1 MRTIHRLLPILFA
14 SALQAQELTLDRV
27 TSFPNLSGTAPS
39 SPEWSAD
46 GSHLA
51 FLWNEKGMPFRDLYV
66 VASSGEG
73 LSKVTNVANE
83 EGGVSDLVWAP
94 GGGTLFFSFS
104 GGVHEIGR
112 DGTGLVQRVAPPG
125 GKSSLAFSPDGRILA
140 YLQEGD
146 LYLWHRATN
155 DLVRA
160 TKVARPR
167 IGNAALDTCCGPG
180 FSRPDVELTSLA
192 WSPDSRRI
200 ALTYADRS
208 AVRTILIPNYLGEE
222 TRAERVR
229 RDYPGDNDHLRDLA
243 VYSVAEG
250 RFRRLE
256 LPDAGDRGI
265 ASLDWSPDGMTLLV
279 DQYPQSAKHRWLF
292 LVNAETGAREEIWHD
307 YRATRTTQNWVS
319 AFSSDG
325 KSVYFVSDADGR
337 HHLYGLRV
345 SDRSVR
351 RLTEGDWSLVG
362 ESGPS
367 TLFVSGPSKAIFF
380 VSNQKSPYERQVM
393 RLSESGGT
401 PATVTTLPGVH
412 FPYPSPDGSHL
423 ALLRSSDDSPTELY
437 LSSLSGAEKRIT
449 KSTPPEFDSIPWVR
463 PKYVTFPSHVDGVT
477 LHGRIFLPPNLDSSN
492 QYPVILGPVY
502 PNSVRNRWGDRQE
515 WRGLYSSFQQYLT
528 LSRGFIGFQ
537 VDVRGSVGYGRE
549 FRDKLLGD
557 YGGIDIE
564 DLESGVRYL
573 KTLGYAD
580 TDRVGIWGSSYG
592 GLMTAMSLFKKPGLY
607 KAGVACAPAT
617 NVRHAMTGQVNV
629 AGRPNTQPEIYRKTS
644 AGELGEKLEDALLIV
659 HGMQDG
665 IVLFK
670 DSVVLAE
677 KLMMLGKDFDMV
689 MSPSS
694 VHEWSVK
701 PYVARHVLGK
711 IADHFERHLKKPR
724 PALTVDRIASL
735 PRLSGTAPS
744 SPVWSPDGRR
754 IAFLWNDA
762 GFPFKDLWVAAA
774 DGSGLARVTDLS
786 RAGDGIPDAG
796 PLGSSFEELRRK
808 TDERLRSGISEARF
822 TPDGNALVYLFEG
835 DLYRTSIGGKDVV
848 RLTEGGGLTRA
859 VGFSPDGTFLS
870 YLRDGDLWL
879 WNQKTNWQVRATS
892 VGVLAKGVI
901 AADPS
906 TFLDAGVVSYRWSKD
921 GSALALEYENRE
933 RVRKMLFPDYL
944 GDETAAPAVRRD
956 LPGEHDAERR
966 VALYR
971 VAEGRLHFLDL
982 PEIHDRRIASIEW
995 SPDGKSVLVD
1005 ENSED
1010 AEDRYIYRIDAESGA
1025 RREIFHSHYAPNG
1038 STTSASTLWTSTF
1051 RSDGRAVLFVSDRD
1065 GRHHLWSVGIEGG
1078 EPVAITS
1085 GDFETVGPAYEGSGL
1100 TLSRAAKKAFFVAT
1114 KKSPYERQVYL
1125 VPESDGEV
1133 SQVTSLPGTHAFSV
1147 SPDGTRLAL
1156 IHSSDLS
1163 PPELY
1168 VTEVGAEAAEKRV
1181 TTSPPGEFSSYGWIT
1196 PTYVTFKSHVDG
1208 ATLHGRLL
1216 APRNIQPGKKYPAVL
1231 GPVYSNTVR
1240 NKWDERWSLL
1250 QQHLAMEGEYYV
1262 LLVDIR
1268 GSVGYGREFLSKLVG
1283 NIGDIDVEDL
1293 VSGVQYLE
1301 SLSSVDPDRIGVWGW
1316 SYGGLLAAM
1325 SLFKKPGVYQAGIAG
1340 APATNVR
1347 HATTGE
1353 VDLFGRPEAN
1363 PEIYRKGSAVEFAEN
1378 LRDPLLII
1386 HGMQD
1391 STVLFQD
1398 TINLAEKLMILGKD
1412 FDLVPLPS
1420 SLHDGTR
1427 KDYTAVHL
1435 MRKIVQFFD
1444 RHLGPGAR

>member
-1 MRTIHRLLPILFA
+1 LFLSILIA
-14 SALQAQELTLDRV
+14 TALEAQELTLDRV
-27 TSFPNLSGTAPS
+27 AGFPNLSGTAPI
-39 SPEWSAD
+39 SPEWSDD
-46 GSHLA
+46 GSHIA
-51 FLWNEKGMPFRDLYV
+51 FLWNENGMPFRDLYV
-66 VASSGEG
+66 VAASGEG
-73 LSKVTNVANE
+73 LLRITSVATE
-83 EGGVSDLVWAP
+83 QVGVSDFAWAP
-94 GGGTLFFSFS
+94 GGESLFFSFA
-104 GGVHEIGR
+104 GGIHEVR
-112 DGTGLVQRVAPPG
+112 ADGTGLERRVEPPG

-140 YLQEGD
+140 FLSEGD
-146 LYLWHRATN
+146 LYLWHRATQ

-167 IGNAALDTCCGPG
+167 ISDGPLDTCCGPG
-180 FSRPDVELTSLA
+180 FSRPDVELTSIS

-200 ALTYADRS
+200 ALSYADRS
-208 AVRTILIPNYLGEE
+208 AVRTILIPDYLGEE
-222 TRAERVR
+222 TRAPVVR
-229 RDYPGDNDHLRDLA
+229 RDYPGDNDHVRDLA
-243 VYSVAEG
+243 VYSVTEG

-256 LPDAGDRGI
+256 LPDATDRSV
-265 ASLDWSPDGMTLLV
+265 ASFEWSRDGSKLLV
-279 DQYPQSAKHRWLF
+279 DQYPQSAKHRWIF
-292 LVNAETGAREEIWHD
+292 LVDADTGAREELWHD
-307 YRATRTTQNWVS
+307 HRATRTTQNWVS

-325 KSVYFVSDADGR
+325 RSVYFVTDVDGR
-337 HHLYGLRV
+337 HHLYELGLA
-345 SDRSVR
+345 DKSVR
-351 RLTEGDWSLVG
+351 RLTEGEWSVVG

-367 TLFVSGPSKAIFF
+367 SLSVSGASKTIFF
-380 VSNQKSPYERQVM
+380 VSNQKNPYERHVM
-393 RLSESGGT
+393 RLSEDGGA
-401 PATVTTLPGVH
+401 PAAVTTLEGVH
-412 FPYPSPDGSHL
+412 FPYPSPDGSRV

-437 LSSLSGAEKRIT
+437 VASLSGPEKRIT
-449 KSTPPEFDSIPWVR
+449 KSTPPEFDGIPWVKPR
-463 PKYVTFPSHVDGVT
+463 YVTFPSHLDGVT
-477 LHGRIFLPPNLDSSN
+477 LHGRLFLPPNLDESKK
-492 QYPVILGPVY
+492 YPVILGPVY
-502 PNSVRNRWGDRQE
+502 PNSVRKRWGDRQE

-528 LSRGFIGFQ
+528 IERGFIGFQ

-549 FRDKLLGD
+549 FREKLLGD

-573 KTLGYAD
+573 ETLGYAD

-592 GLMTAMSLFKKPGLY
+592 GLMTAMSLFKKPGVY
-607 KAGVACAPAT
+607 KAGVAAAPAT

-629 AGRPNTQPEIYRKTS
+629 AGRPNTQPDVYRKTS
-644 AGELGEKLEDALLIV
+644 AGELGQDLQDALLIV

-711 IADHFERHLKKPR
+711 IVSHFERNLGGGPR

-735 PRLSGTAPS
+735 PRLSGTPPS
-744 SPVWSPDGRR
+744 SPVWSKDSRR
-754 IAFLWNDA
+754 LAFLWNDA
-762 GFPFKDLWVAAA
+762 GLPFKDLWIAAA

-786 RAGDGIPDAG
+786 RMRQDIPEAP

-808 TDERLRSGISEARF
+808 TEARLAPGISEARF
-822 TPDGNALVYLFEG
+822 TPDGNALVFVFSG
-835 DLYRTSIGGKDVV
+835 DLYRASVDGKELV
-848 RLTEGGGLTRA
+848 RLTEGGGLTRSL
-859 VGFSPDGTFLS
+859 GFSPNSMFLS
-870 YLRDGDLWL
+870 YLRNGDLWL
-879 WNQKTNWQVRATS
+879 WNQKTNWQVQATS

-901 AADPS
+901 ASDPS
-906 TFLDAGVVSYRWSKD
+906 TFLDAGIVSYRWSND
-921 GSALALEYENRE
+921 GATLALEYENRE

-944 GDETAAPAVRRD
+944 GEETTAPAVRRD
-956 LPGEHDAERR
+956 LPGENDAERK

-971 VAEGRLHFLDL
+971 VAEGRLRFLDL
-982 PEIHDRRIASIEW
+982 PETHDRRIASIEW
-995 SPDGKSVLVD
+995 SPDGKLVLVD
-1005 ENSED
+1005 ESSED
-1010 AEDRYIYRIDAESGA
+1010 AEDRYIYLFDSETGA
-1025 RREIFHSHYAPNG
+1025 RREIFHSHFAPNG

-1051 RSDGRAVLFVSDRD
+1051 RSDGKAVLFVSDRG
-1065 GRHHLWSVGIEGG
+1065 GRHHLWSVGIDGG
-1078 EPVAITS
+1078 EPTAITS

-1100 TLSRAAKKAFFVAT
+1100 ALSRAAKKAFFVST
-1114 KKSPYERQVYL
+1114 KKSPYERQVYQ
-1125 VPESDGEV
+1125 VPEGGGEV
-1133 SQVTSLPGTHAFSV
+1133 SQITSLPGTHAFTV
-1147 SPDGTRLAL
+1147 SPDGTTLAL
-1156 IHSSDLS
+1156 LHSSDLS

-1168 VTEVGAEAAEKRV
+1168 VSGIGPGAGEKRI
-1181 TTSPPGEFSSYGWIT
+1181 TTSPLKEFSSYEWIA
-1196 PTYVTFKSHVDG
+1196 PSYVTFESHVDG
-1208 ATLHGRLL
+1208 ATLHGRLI
-1216 APRNIQPGKKYPAVL
+1216 APRNPQPGKKYPAVL

-1240 NKWDERWSLL
+1240 NKWDERFSLL

-1268 GSVGYGREFLSKLVG
+1268 GSVGYGRDFLSKLVG

-1293 VSGVQYLE
+1293 VSGVRYLE
-1301 SLSSVDPDRIGVWGW
+1301 SLESVDPDRIGVWGW

-1378 LRDPLLII
+1378 LKDPLLVI

-1391 STVLFQD
+1391 TTVLFQD
-1398 TINLAEKLMILGKD
+1398 SINLAEKLMQHGKD

-1444 RHLGPGAR
+1444 RHLGQGPR